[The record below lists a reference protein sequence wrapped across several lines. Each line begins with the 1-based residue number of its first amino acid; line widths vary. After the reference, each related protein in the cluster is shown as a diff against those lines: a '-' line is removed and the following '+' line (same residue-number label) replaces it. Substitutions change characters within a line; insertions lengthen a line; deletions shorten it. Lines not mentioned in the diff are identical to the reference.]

1 MSAAPSDE
9 PPAERRRWRR
19 GIRRRPSAVLLV
31 IGVGAFGMFDPPA
44 EGEAAPPGGT
54 ILIRRSFPPFP
65 PAATQGGTQLGPATR
80 IIRVP

>member
-9 PPAERRRWRR
+9 PTVERRRWRP

-44 EGEAAPPGGT
+44 EEAGAPPGGT
-54 ILIRRSFPPFP
+54 TFTRRYHPPVV
-65 PAATQGGTQLGPATR
+65 TGSRVQLGPATR
-80 IIRVP
+80 ISKRP